1 MLGLATFFSSILLGS
16 MLFFAGIVAP
26 SIFKSL
32 DDDEAL
38 KFTRYV
44 FPKYYLWG
52 IALSALATALALAAG
67 SYTCILLSIIFLGFV
82 YGRQILMPKMTSAKD
97 QWLASDTAQDKS
109 RYKSLHKRSVIINAT
124 QMALLL
130 IIVVATQIFHLRQP

>member
-1 MLGLATFFSSILLGS
+1 MLGLATFFSSILLGC
-16 MLFFAGIVAP
+16 MLFFTTIVAP

-32 DDDEAL
+32 DDDAAL

-52 IALSALATALALAAG
+52 IAVSALAAG
-67 SYTCILLSIIFLGFV
+67 FALAARTYTCILLSIIFLGFV
-82 YGRQILMPKMTSAKD
+82 YGRQILRAKMTHAKD
-97 QWLASDTAQDKS
+97 QWLASDSAQDKS
-109 RYKSLHKRSVIINAT
+109 RYKSLHKRSIIINAS

-130 IIVVATQIFHLRQP
+130 IVVVTQLLHLRQL